1 VFHSRLPFSP
11 ESERET
17 AYIFIPI
24 PVNKSGKLMVIFI
37 TSPDTVPHL
46 HCFFTIKE
54 IVTFGGPNRRVMAD
68 IFSNVLKNP
77 F

>member
-1 VFHSRLPFSP
+1 
-11 ESERET
+11 
-17 AYIFIPI
+17 
-24 PVNKSGKLMVIFI
+24 MVIFI
-37 TSPDTVPHL
+37 ISPDTGPHL

-54 IVTFGGPNRRVMAD
+54 IVMFGGPNRRVMAD